1 MQHRAADAG
10 VAEDALPQAAQVRR
24 AAQAV
29 LRVEA
34 KRRAVAKKAAK
45 QVQALLRQLQRNEAQ
60 RLEEEQRFAR
70 AGAARIAKE
79 IAKFWSGCCR
89 AAEHFAVQQRHA
101 ARTQQHF
108 ENMQALLSRSEAFSS
123 EVTTG
128 LLADQAPREGLEKE
142 PKRDSSTESKQAQ
155 NSLEELERSP
165 RLHYDDFD
173 RRNMSKQITT
183 EVPVLLLRHPIREY
197 QHIGLHWLATLHD
210 KQFNGILADEMGLGK
225 TIMTIALLAH
235 LAVQKEVWG
244 PHLVVVPTSLLM
256 NWVKELQ
263 KWAPGLKVCAYYG
276 NAKERRDKR
285 RGWGGEDAFHVC
297 VASYTVVLQD
307 LRPLKMKRWY
317 YLILDEAQNIKNYR
331 SQKWQQLMRFKSERR
346 LLLTGTPLQNN
357 LTELWSLLHFLMPD
371 MFQSYTDFKE
381 FFADPLH
388 LALHEHRVKQEQE
401 LVARLHK
408 VIRPFLLRR
417 LKSEVERQL
426 PKKHEHVVSCPL
438 SRRQQVLYEEFMRRR
453 QTQQILKKGDYLRMM
468 SILMQLRK
476 VCNHPELL
484 EPRGADTSFVM
495 HPLAVKLPPLVSLD
509 LWLNVAGRSCREEN
523 FCALL
528 LPLISLWKF
537 ELMLKTQ
544 NHKALPISEVVEM
557 SLHQAPKRRRVSEA
571 AAELRCQVS
580 PGSREFLDEWHLQM
594 CRVDEERKR
603 ERCSAVSAV
612 DLLVQL
618 VSEGRPWIGADGME
632 LLSLHCRS
640 GTAFSLTKRLPPRP
654 FMWPELQRSS
664 MRLSLASRGVVLP
677 EERRRN
683 RCYWSS
689 EARMQ
694 TSECFHRKPF
704 KDKRRAAGMVI
715 FDSPLRIVEQIMAL
729 LPCLSQLDGALAA
742 MSCSILRDLESN
754 VAARVGMWAFR
765 VPRVQVSS
773 SGSAFGEQDA
783 ADTKARFCAKCCMLR
798 SPMQLAGAMGDSAR
812 DVLDGRLRCH
822 LPEKHHLESD
832 CGKLRK
838 LAIMLKEFKARN
850 DKCIIFTQFSKMLDV
865 LETFVCH
872 HSFTYVRMDSAVKVD
887 RRQDLVDRFND
898 DERIFLFICSTRAG
912 GVGINLMS
920 ANTVIFYDSD
930 WNPAMD
936 RQATDRAH
944 RIGQTREVHIYR
956 LVSDHTIEENIWRRQ
971 LQKRELDDMVVDQGR
986 FTTEELEHLHK
997 GASAAAKPEEV
1008 GLPVAAKSIAWSAA
1022 EVRAMLQDGQ
1032 DPEPDREGPLASD
1045 PEPRSNGHVAES
1057 ACHGMVPGSS
1067 SEQPTSISEFE
1078 KVLQKVEDT
1087 EDAQMAASASLEL
1100 QQTEC
1105 LLKGDFQA
1113 RQAPPEKPEKLDWLS
1128 LPRLVRW
1135 GVHRIRVLEVEEVLA
1150 RQRPRTRKRRAAVT
1164 AV

>member
-79 IAKFWSGCCR
+79 HLPAVDKRRASQTLSAQLTGKSVGKMQQEIAKFWSGCCR

-123 EVTTG
+123 E
-128 LLADQAPREGLEKE
+128 APREGLEKGLNSAYFRGQLAGLIRSNPQLDFCFLQGHLPAE
-142 PKRDSSTESKQAQ
+142 VAPEASGAWNVVLRPHQRQAWQYFSLRNDPGAEDPAKRWRAGHDTADGLEHDTVAEVTANGPFFATVGFSQGANVAAALLAKQACSKTDLGFRCTVNLCGGIWGFWDETPRSWWSSGSPPRLPIRGIPSLHILGRADPYLAQSKYLVESYVPCEERRVLEHEGGHTPFPFERDKRLDVIRDAQ
-155 NSLEELERSP
+155 NSLEELEKSP

-197 QHIGLHWLATLHD
+197 QHIGGHPGLHWLATLHD

-235 LAVQKEVWG
+235 LAVQNLGSMHLIVLAPPFDASVLTRKEVWG

-263 KWAPGLKVCAYYG
+263 KWAPGL
-276 NAKERRDKR
+276 KERRDKR

-307 LRPLKMKRWY
+307 LRPLKMKRW
-317 YLILDEAQNIKNYR
+317 NYR

-401 LVARLHK
+401 LPAELVARLHK

-417 LKSEVERQL
+417 LKSEVECQL

-453 QTQQILKKGDYLRMM
+453 QTQQILKKG
-468 SILMQLRK
+468 K

-495 HPLAVKLPPLVSLD
+495 NPLAVKLPPLVSLD
-509 LWLNVAGRSCREEN
+509 LWLNVGGR
-523 FCALL
+523 
-528 LPLISLWKF
+528 ISLWKF

-557 SLHQAPKRRRVSEA
+557 SLNQAPKRRRVSEA

-580 PGSREFLDEWHLQM
+580 PGSREFLDELHLQM

-612 DLLVQL
+612 DLLMQL

-632 LLSLHCRS
+632 LLSLHCRP
-640 GTAFSLTKRLPPRP
+640 GTAFSLTKR
-654 FMWPELQRSS
+654 
-664 MRLSLASRGVVLP
+664 
-677 EERRRN
+677 
-683 RCYWSS
+683 
-689 EARMQ
+689 
-694 TSECFHRKPF
+694 
-704 KDKRRAAGMVI
+704 
-715 FDSPLRIVEQIMAL
+715 
-729 LPCLSQLDGALAA
+729 
-742 MSCSILRDLESN
+742 
-754 VAARVGMWAFR
+754 
-765 VPRVQVSS
+765 VSS
-773 SGSAFGEQDA
+773 NGSAFGEQDA
-783 ADTKARFCAKCCMLR
+783 ADTKARLCAKCCMLR
-798 SPMQLAGAMGDSAR
+798 SPMQLTGSP
-812 DVLDGRLRCH
+812 
-822 LPEKHHLESD
+822 PE
-832 CGKLRK
+832 RW
-838 LAIMLKEFKARN
+838 
-850 DKCIIFTQFSKMLDV
+850 
-865 LETFVCH
+865 ETRPV
-872 HSFTYVRMDSAVKVD
+872 T
-887 RRQDLVDRFND
+887 
-898 DERIFLFICSTRAG
+898 
-912 GVGINLMS
+912 
-920 ANTVIFYDSD
+920 
-930 WNPAMD
+930 W
-936 RQATDRAH
+936 
-944 RIGQTREVHIYR
+944 
-956 LVSDHTIEENIWRRQ
+956 
-971 LQKRELDDMVVDQGR
+971 
-986 FTTEELEHLHK
+986 
-997 GASAAAKPEEV
+997 AAK
-1008 GLPVAAKSIAWSAA
+1008 
-1022 EVRAMLQDGQ
+1022 RCLQ
-1032 DPEPDREGPLASD
+1032 PLAS
-1045 PEPRSNGHVAES
+1045 V
-1057 ACHGMVPGSS
+1057 V
-1067 SEQPTSISEFE
+1067 
-1078 KVLQKVEDT
+1078 
-1087 EDAQMAASASLEL
+1087 
-1100 QQTEC
+1100 
-1105 LLKGDFQA
+1105 
-1113 RQAPPEKPEKLDWLS
+1113 
-1128 LPRLVRW
+1128 
-1135 GVHRIRVLEVEEVLA
+1135 
-1150 RQRPRTRKRRAAVT
+1150 
-1164 AV
+1164 

>member
-1 MQHRAADAG
+1 PLCSEVSCRSIRGSKTSRAPKREDESYEGLFSQAAGTRSWETRLRVRGQARQTDDPADQVALLYGSPCVSDQQKTCAG
-10 VAEDALPQAAQVRR
+10 QRPEKLARGIGRGLCSPSMETDKSIFNGYAGTRSRPWQGPPYAIDQDALPQAAQVRR

-45 QVQALLRQLQRNEAQ
+45 QVQALLRQLQRNEASRPFHLRQ
-60 RLEEEQRFAR
+60 RLEEEQRAAR
-70 AGAARIAKE
+70 AGDCEVLEWLLSSSR
-79 IAKFWSGCCR
+79 
-89 AAEHFAVQQRHA
+89 VQQRHA

-123 EVTTG
+123 E
-128 LLADQAPREGLEKE
+128 APREGLEKE
-142 PKRDSSTESKQAQ
+142 PQRAYFRGQLAGLIRSNPQLDFCFLQGHLPAEVAPEASGAWNVVLRPHQRQAWQYFSLRNDPGAEDPAKRWRAGHDTADGLEHVWEDTVAEVTANGPFFATVGFSQGANVAAALLAKQACSKTDLGFRCTVNLCGGIWGFWDKTPRSWWSSGSPPQLPIRGVPSLHILGRADPYLAQSRYLVESYVPCEGRRVLEHEGGHTPFPFDRDKRLDVIRDAQ

-165 RLHYDDFD
+165 RLHYEDFD

-197 QHIGLHWLATLHD
+197 QHIGGHPGLHWLATLHD

-235 LAVQKEVWG
+235 LAVQNLGSMCLLLLLKVQFDAGILARKEVWG

-263 KWAPGLKVCAYYG
+263 KWAPALQ
-276 NAKERRDKR
+276 ERRDKR

-307 LRPLKMKRWY
+307 LRPLP
-317 YLILDEAQNIKNYR
+317 LDRSNYR

-401 LVARLHK
+401 LRVELVARLHK

-453 QTQQILKKGDYLRMM
+453 QTQQILKKG
-468 SILMQLRK
+468 K

-495 HPLAVKLPPLVSLD
+495 NPLAVNLPPLVSLD
-509 LWLNVAGRSCREEN
+509 LWLNVAGR
-523 FCALL
+523 
-528 LPLISLWKF
+528 ISLWKF

-544 NHKALPISEVVEM
+544 SHKALPISEVVEM
-557 SLHQAPKRRRVSEA
+557 SLDQAPKRRRVSEA

-612 DLLVQL
+612 DLLMQL

-632 LLSLHCRS
+632 LLSLPCRS

-664 MRLSLASRGVVLP
+664 SIQLSPASRQLVLP
-677 EERRRN
+677 EERRR
-683 RCYWSS
+683 
-689 EARMQ
+689 
-694 TSECFHRKPF
+694 
-704 KDKRRAAGMVI
+704 KRRCW
-715 FDSPLRIVEQIMAL
+715 SWE
-729 LPCLSQLDGALAA
+729 LDGALAA

-754 VAARVGMWAFR
+754 VATRLGMWAFR

-773 SGSAFGEQDA
+773 SGSAFGEPKA
-783 ADTKARFCAKCCMLR
+783 ANTKDRLAVQCCLLP
-798 SPMQLAGAMGDSAR
+798 SPMELTGSGLEEWETRHLTWAAERSKEIP
-812 DVLDGRLRCH
+812 RCH
-822 LPEKHHLESD
+822 
-832 CGKLRK
+832 
-838 LAIMLKEFKARN
+838 I
-850 DKCIIFTQFSKMLDV
+850 
-865 LETFVCH
+865 
-872 HSFTYVRMDSAVKVD
+872 
-887 RRQDLVDRFND
+887 
-898 DERIFLFICSTRAG
+898 
-912 GVGINLMS
+912 
-920 ANTVIFYDSD
+920 
-930 WNPAMD
+930 
-936 RQATDRAH
+936 
-944 RIGQTREVHIYR
+944 
-956 LVSDHTIEENIWRRQ
+956 
-971 LQKRELDDMVVDQGR
+971 
-986 FTTEELEHLHK
+986 
-997 GASAAAKPEEV
+997 
-1008 GLPVAAKSIAWSAA
+1008 
-1022 EVRAMLQDGQ
+1022 
-1032 DPEPDREGPLASD
+1032 
-1045 PEPRSNGHVAES
+1045 
-1057 ACHGMVPGSS
+1057 
-1067 SEQPTSISEFE
+1067 
-1078 KVLQKVEDT
+1078 
-1087 EDAQMAASASLEL
+1087 
-1100 QQTEC
+1100 
-1105 LLKGDFQA
+1105 
-1113 RQAPPEKPEKLDWLS
+1113 
-1128 LPRLVRW
+1128 
-1135 GVHRIRVLEVEEVLA
+1135 
-1150 RQRPRTRKRRAAVT
+1150 
-1164 AV
+1164 

>member
-1 MQHRAADAG
+1 M
-10 VAEDALPQAAQVRR
+10 
-24 AAQAV
+24 
-29 LRVEA
+29 
-34 KRRAVAKKAAK
+34 
-45 QVQALLRQLQRNEAQ
+45 
-60 RLEEEQRFAR
+60 
-70 AGAARIAKE
+70 
-79 IAKFWSGCCR
+79 
-89 AAEHFAVQQRHA
+89 
-101 ARTQQHF
+101 
-108 ENMQALLSRSEAFSS
+108 
-123 EVTTG
+123 
-128 LLADQAPREGLEKE
+128 
-142 PKRDSSTESKQAQ
+142 
-155 NSLEELERSP
+155 
-165 RLHYDDFD
+165 
-173 RRNMSKQITT
+173 
-183 EVPVLLLRHPIREY
+183 
-197 QHIGLHWLATLHD
+197 
-210 KQFNGILADEMGLGK
+210 
-225 TIMTIALLAH
+225 
-235 LAVQKEVWG
+235 
-244 PHLVVVPTSLLM
+244 
-256 NWVKELQ
+256 
-263 KWAPGLKVCAYYG
+263 
-276 NAKERRDKR
+276 
-285 RGWGGEDAFHVC
+285 
-297 VASYTVVLQD
+297 
-307 LRPLKMKRWY
+307 
-317 YLILDEAQNIKNYR
+317 
-331 SQKWQQLMRFKSERR
+331 
-346 LLLTGTPLQNN
+346 
-357 LTELWSLLHFLMPD
+357 
-371 MFQSYTDFKE
+371 
-381 FFADPLH
+381 
-388 LALHEHRVKQEQE
+388 
-401 LVARLHK
+401 
-408 VIRPFLLRR
+408 
-417 LKSEVERQL
+417 
-426 PKKHEHVVSCPL
+426 
-438 SRRQQVLYEEFMRRR
+438 
-453 QTQQILKKGDYLRMM
+453 
-468 SILMQLRK
+468 
-476 VCNHPELL
+476 
-484 EPRGADTSFVM
+484 
-495 HPLAVKLPPLVSLD
+495 
-509 LWLNVAGRSCREEN
+509 
-523 FCALL
+523 
-528 LPLISLWKF
+528 
-537 ELMLKTQ
+537 
-544 NHKALPISEVVEM
+544 
-557 SLHQAPKRRRVSEA
+557 SEA

-612 DLLVQL
+612 DLLMQL

-632 LLSLHCRS
+632 LLSLPCRS

-664 MRLSLASRGVVLP
+664 SIQLSPASRQLVLP
-677 EERRRN
+677 EEHRRN
-683 RCYWSS
+683 RRCWSW
-689 EARMQ
+689 E
-694 TSECFHRKPF
+694 
-704 KDKRRAAGMVI
+704 
-715 FDSPLRIVEQIMAL
+715 
-729 LPCLSQLDGALAA
+729 LDGALAA

-754 VAARVGMWAFR
+754 VATRLGMWAFR

-773 SGSAFGEQDA
+773 SGSAFGEPKA
-783 ADTKARFCAKCCMLR
+783 ANTKDRLAVQCCLLP
-798 SPMQLAGAMGDSAR
+798 SPMELTGGMGDSAL

-956 LVSDHTIEENIWRRQ
+956 LVSEHTIEENIWRRQ

-986 FTTEELEHLHK
+986 FTTEELEHLHT
-997 GASAAAKPEEV
+997 GATPAPAKPEEV
-1008 GLPVAAKSIAWSAA
+1008 GLPVLAAKSIAWSAA

-1032 DPEPDREGPLASD
+1032 DPEPDREGPRASD
-1045 PEPRSNGHVAES
+1045 AEPRSNGHVAKT
-1057 ACHGMVPGSS
+1057 ACRGMAPGSA